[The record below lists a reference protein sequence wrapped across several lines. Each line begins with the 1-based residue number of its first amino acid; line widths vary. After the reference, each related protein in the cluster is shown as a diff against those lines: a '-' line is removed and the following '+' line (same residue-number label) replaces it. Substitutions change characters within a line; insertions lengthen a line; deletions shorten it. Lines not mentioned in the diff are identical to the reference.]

1 MYPCT
6 RLLTRS
12 RIGNDSWKPRPRQ
25 SRSSS
30 RYRDHQYCETDAIM
44 KCSNGSQMHPRAV
57 PKIAANGPP
66 SHWIS
71 IPVTLTSST
80 VRFGSPSS
88 IPKNLLGIVRL
99 RESQAVFGVNRFLS
113 FNRGKAC
120 RIMGPVS
127 WLALDGMSK
136 ATSPGSGIGS
146 PCTSHIFRTWC
157 IVSQTPI
164 HEPNMKSLSRFQ

>member
-30 RYRDHQYCETDAIM
+30 RSRDHQYCETDAIM
-44 KCSNGSQMHPRAV
+44 RCSNGSQMHPHAV
-57 PKIAANGPP
+57 PKIAANRPP

-71 IPVTLTSST
+71 ISVTLTSST

-88 IPKNLLGIVRL
+88 VPKNLLGIVRL
-99 RESQAVFGVNRFLS
+99 RESQAVFCIDRVLS

-127 WLALDGMSK
+127 WLTLDGMPK
-136 ATSPGSGIGS
+136 ATSPEKVIGS
-146 PCTSHIFRTWC
+146 PYTSQNFGTWC
-157 IVSQTPI
+157 IV
-164 HEPNMKSLSRFQ
+164 R